1 MADEHTF
8 GAEGPFFLVFV
19 SHEMNLNVFQT
30 LAYTN
35 KYSLPDESRTRE
47 ILIRRHASIRRS
59 VRAGSFRELVGGDK
73 KRGRNVFLVSLK
85 SRNLLD
91 LHSCFSSS
99 LIETSPSLR
108 SITPCSPEGIWR
120 VRLPSEEEVVVVVAK
135 WIVSQTTSSSP
146 ACLHDPHHALW
157 SL

>member
-8 GAEGPFFLVFV
+8 GAEGPFFLVFA

-73 KRGRNVFLVSLK
+73 KRGGE
-85 SRNLLD
+85 
-91 LHSCFSSS
+91 CIFSV
-99 LIETSPSLR
+99 LEKQKL
-108 SITPCSPEGIWR
+108 
-120 VRLPSEEEVVVVVAK
+120 A
-135 WIVSQTTSSSP
+135 
-146 ACLHDPHHALW
+146 
-157 SL
+157 